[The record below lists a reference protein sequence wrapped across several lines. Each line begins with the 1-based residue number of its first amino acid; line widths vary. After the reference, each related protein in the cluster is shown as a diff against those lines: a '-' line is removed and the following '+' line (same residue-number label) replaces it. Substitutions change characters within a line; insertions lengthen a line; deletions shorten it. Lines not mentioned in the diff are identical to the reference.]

1 MNRTWNHPLV
11 SCPRS
16 YRGNGARFSHPSPST
31 NFTRAYFKTAVSSIE
46 PHSRPSF
53 TLSLSLT
60 QRRPDYTMAF
70 SFDLLAVA
78 SINARTPRWRKTAVH
93 LPVEQDSVTS
103 VYIYVRFSRREA
115 LKISIYSLH
124 AVYYSYRRVN
134 WLSFFGKREKGCGLD
149 GRMSSNRRPRKKWK
163 ERRNA

>member
-1 MNRTWNHPLV
+1 
-11 SCPRS
+11 
-16 YRGNGARFSHPSPST
+16 
-31 NFTRAYFKTAVSSIE
+31 
-46 PHSRPSF
+46 
-53 TLSLSLT
+53 
-60 QRRPDYTMAF
+60 MAF
-70 SFDLLAVA
+70 TFDLLAVA

-134 WLSFFGKREKGCGLD
+134 WLFFWEKGEGMRIA
-149 GRMSSNRRPRKKWK
+149 RMDECPRTDDRGKNGKKDEML
-163 ERRNA
+163 ERFEA